1 VVIGLRSAGVIE
13 ITDEDASEFAHM
25 LKMTV
30 SFWTPYV
37 KARRMT
43 GVLEQQDIYNGIVK
57 VLVLVKPYC
66 TDLSF
71 KKISDLQ
78 THYQRLAD
86 EALPSIA

>member
-1 VVIGLRSAGVIE
+1 
-13 ITDEDASEFAHM
+13 
-25 LKMTV
+25 MTV

-66 TDLSF
+66 TTLSF

-78 THYQRLAD
+78 KQYQQLAD
-86 EALPSIA
+86 DALPSIA